1 MSAITQPLR
10 SLKETEASMIN
21 SVVVIKIAPES
32 LTKCL
37 DYFLSQQFA
46 FEVQFKREENLHK
59 REELNVVHETTA
71 PIFEINNGKENVAK
85 KIYNKYINE
94 ITEVPMP
101 GMSEI
106 AAEFGVS
113 VNKLKVLFLEE
124 YGQPMY
130 KAYMQ
135 SRMMKSAELL
145 GRGYKASVVSKMVG
159 YGDKSGIKLNK
170 MFQKHFGITPKKYQ
184 IKMSEKVC

>member
-1 MSAITQPLR
+1 MSAITQPMQ
-10 SLKETEASMIN
+10 SFKETEASMIN

-37 DYFLSQQFA
+37 DYFLSQQLA

-59 REELNVVHETTA
+59 SEELNVVHETTA
-71 PIFEINNGKENVAK
+71 PVFEINNGQGHIAK
-85 KIYNKYINE
+85 KVYNKYINK
-94 ITEVPMP
+94 ITEAPLP
-101 GMSEI
+101 GMAEI

-113 VNKLKVLFLEE
+113 VNKLKILFLEE

-145 GRGYKASVVSKMVG
+145 GKGYKASAVSTMVG
-159 YGDKSGIKLNK
+159 YGDKSGIKFNK
-170 MFQKHFGITPKKYQ
+170 MFQKHFGMTPKKYQ
-184 IKMSEKVC
+184 IKMSEKGC